1 MKIKSKGLSIFFTF
15 TILVLI
21 MIFPDISKAGVSR
34 GLVLS
39 STVIIPSLFP
49 FMVCVMI
56 FIKRGLNLKNKL
68 INRIL
73 YKLFGHNFEMFFIFL
88 LSMLG
93 GYPVGAKL
101 ISEMYK
107 QKQINE
113 KAANIMLTY
122 CVNAGPAFIISVVGS
137 AFGSQK
143 VGILLLISHLST
155 SIIIALISA
164 KRIKKL
170 NLEYKKSI
178 KKSVDFSTCLIESVK
193 DSTESIL
200 AICSFVIL
208 FSAIVSYFDYF
219 FYNMTIIKN
228 ISLFFEVT
236 SAIYKTKNIYLISF
250 LLGFSGTSIW
260 CQIFALLKNIKI
272 NIIRFSLGRILH
284 GAISFLITKI
294 LFNIF
299 KIKVS
304 TFSNNISF
312 KTEYLYSDITMFVSI
327 GLMFVVLL
335 IFIYTKNNSGKF
347 IDNVI

>member
-1 MKIKSKGLSIFFTF
+1 MKIKSKGVSIFFTF
-15 TILVLI
+15 IILVLI
-21 MIFPDISKAGVSR
+21 MIFPEISKAGVYR

-49 FMVCVMI
+49 FMVCVMML
-56 FIKRGLNLKNKL
+56 IKRGINLENKL
-68 INRIL
+68 LNRVL
-73 YKLFGHNFEMFFIFL
+73 YKLFGHNFEMFFTFL

-107 QKQINE
+107 QRQINE
-113 KAANIMLTY
+113 KTANIMLTY
-122 CVNAGPAFIISVVGS
+122 CVNAGPAFIISVVGG

-155 SIIIALISA
+155 SIIIALLSA
-164 KRIKKL
+164 KRIKKI
-170 NLEYKKSI
+170 NIEYKKSI
-178 KKSVDFSTCLIESVK
+178 KKSVNFSTCLIESVK

-219 FYNMTIIKN
+219 FCKMTIIKN

-236 SAIYKTKNIYLISF
+236 SSIYKTKNIYFISF

-260 CQIFALLKNIKI
+260 CQIFAILKNIKI
-272 NIIRFSLGRILH
+272 NIIQFTLGRILH
-284 GAISFLITKI
+284 GTISVLITKI
-294 LFNIF
+294 LFNVF

-312 KTEYLYSDITMFVSI
+312 KTEYLYSDVTMFVSI

-335 IFIYTKNNSGKF
+335 IFIYTKNNSGKI
-347 IDNVI
+347 IDDVI